1 MGARR
6 KRGRHRARPPW
17 GPRLRRAAVV
27 FVASFGAVLGV
38 SAAGVAA
45 PPRAAV
51 DQHFLAEVRG
61 HGHAV
66 AQGEDEALVVS
77 AARKICQRRD
87 GRTYVQ
93 RRGATLTSDELAAV
107 KRSFGDDSQGFIAVA
122 TDTFCS

>member
-1 MGARR
+1 
-6 KRGRHRARPPW
+6 
-17 GPRLRRAAVV
+17 V
-27 FVASFGAVLGV
+27 FVASVGAMLGV

-87 GRTYVQ
+87 SRTYVQ

>member
-17 GPRLRRAAVV
+17 GPRLRRATVV
-27 FVASFGAVLGV
+27 LVASMAAVLGV

-66 AQGEDEALVVS
+66 AEGWDEGLVVS
-77 AARKICQRRD
+77 AARKLCQRRD
-87 GRTYVQ
+87 GRTYMQ
-93 RRGATLTSDELAAV
+93 RRAATLTSDEIAAV
-107 KRSFGDDSQGFIAVA
+107 KRSFGADSQGFIALA
-122 TDTFCS
+122 PDSYCS

>member
-1 MGARR
+1 M
-6 KRGRHRARPPW
+6 
-17 GPRLRRAAVV
+17 
-27 FVASFGAVLGV
+27 FVASVGAVLGV

-93 RRGATLTSDELAAV
+93 RRGGTLTSDELAAV
-107 KRSFGDDSQGFIAVA
+107 KRSFGDDSQGFIALA
-122 TDTFCS
+122 TDAYCA

>member
-1 MGARR
+1 
-6 KRGRHRARPPW
+6 
-17 GPRLRRAAVV
+17 V
-27 FVASFGAVLGV
+27 FVASVGAVLGV

-51 DQHFLAEVRG
+51 DQHFLAELRG

-87 GRTYVQ
+87 SRTYVQ
-93 RRGATLTSDELAAV
+93 RRAATLTRDELAAV
-107 KRSFGDDSQGFIAVA
+107 KRSLGDDPQGFIAVA